1 MGWLLGFW
9 SGGEDFDEAGGDY
22 FVFGLFELPD
32 GEAEG
37 VWVARRA
44 AIFGGLVAC
53 GRIGIASAHAAGTS
67 THAANTYGARVGQFL
82 HDFGAGDFEF
92 GRIDLPTVTRG
103 DVA

>member
-37 VWVARRA
+37 VGVARRA
-44 AIFGGLVAC
+44 AVFGGLFSG
-53 GRIGIASAHAAGTS
+53 GRIGIASAHAAGAG
-67 THAANTYGARVGQFL
+67 THAADADWPGVG
-82 HDFGAGDFEF
+82 
-92 GRIDLPTVTRG
+92 
-103 DVA
+103 